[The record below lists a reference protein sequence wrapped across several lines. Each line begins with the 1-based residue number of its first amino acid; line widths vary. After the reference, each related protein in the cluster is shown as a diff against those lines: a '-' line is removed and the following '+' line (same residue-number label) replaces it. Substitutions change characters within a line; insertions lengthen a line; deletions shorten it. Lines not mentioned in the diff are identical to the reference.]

1 MEDKYKKSSVLSDD
15 LSPSEKEEFN
25 RATEAMRQNS
35 LQRFGTAGDIDG
47 YLQFLEE
54 RQELFGSST
63 KTVKKLII
71 EKSRI
76 L

>member
-1 MEDKYKKSSVLSDD
+1 MKKSSVLNDN
-15 LSPSEKEEFN
+15 LSPSEVEEFN
-25 RATEAMRQNS
+25 RATEAMRRNR

-54 RQELFGSST
+54 RQELFST
-63 KTVKKLII
+63 APKKKKILII
-71 EKSRI
+71 EKSNI